1 MIKNLILL
9 ALGMALLTGIVRAE
23 TQPSDKADRDN
34 LMVVLRGSSN
44 SNWTEEQL
52 RPFGKMK
59 AQLGDGKEVEIE
71 MAWFGFLGDM
81 HIRFVFDSPQSL
93 RNAQPSDLA
102 RLGITPEQ
110 ALEIAIQNIERVY
123 GKPKSVPWTDGLML
137 VQGESP
143 DLDSSYFLDRSF
155 WLDLLKQ
162 HPEGLVV
169 AVAKRG
175 GLLYVP
181 LSDTKTVDG
190 LRKGISYLYESSGNL
205 RLSSALYLFKD
216 GKWSV
221 FQSPS
226 TR

>member
-1 MIKNLILL
+1 
-9 ALGMALLTGIVRAE
+9 
-23 TQPSDKADRDN
+23 
-34 LMVVLRGSSN
+34 MVVLRSSSN

-59 AQLGDGKEVEIE
+59 AQLADGKEVEIE

-110 ALEIAIQNIERVY
+110 ALEIAIQNIKRVY

-155 WLDLLKQ
+155 WNDLLKQ

-181 LSDTKTVDG
+181 LSDTKAVDG
-190 LRKGISYLYESSGNL
+190 LRKGVSYLYESSGNL
-205 RLSSALYLFKD
+205 RVSSALYLFKD
-216 GKWSV
+216 DKWSV

>member
-9 ALGMALLTGIVRAE
+9 TILGMTLLTGTVRAE
-23 TQPSDKADRDN
+23 AQPSDKADRDN
-34 LMVVLRGSSN
+34 LMVVLRSSSN

-59 AQLGDGKEVEIE
+59 AQLADGKEVEIE

-81 HIRFVFDSPQSL
+81 HRFVFDSPQSL

-110 ALEIAIQNIERVY
+110 ALEIAIQNIKRVY

-143 DLDSSYFLDRSF
+143 DLDSSYFLDRNF
-155 WLDLLKQ
+155 WNDLLKQ

-181 LSDTKTVDG
+181 LSDTKAVDG
-190 LRKGISYLYESSGNL
+190 LRKGVSYLYESSGNL
-205 RLSSALYLFKD
+205 RVSSALYLFKD
-216 GKWSV
+216 DKWSV